1 MVRYTGGMKRITGAV
16 NTIQRGLK
24 MSGCPSRVGRS
35 PTNSRSI
42 SHRVNCNIALKP
54 CGAHGYSGCLYS
66 VNPAKVSAAVAKQYC
81 WKPMGGSLQKKRQ
94 LRTAA
99 LAGGVGRINGPR
111 FHCKCGNGSLTDL
124 IHCN

>member
-42 SHRVNCNIALKP
+42 SQRVKCNISLKYLYLLDLAILKVELP
-54 CGAHGYSGCLYS
+54 NNFFCCLYLYFILS
-66 VNPAKVSAAVAKQYC
+66 Y
-81 WKPMGGSLQKKRQ
+81 SLK
-94 LRTAA
+94 LRFISR
-99 LAGGVGRINGPR
+99 VFNDINGV
-111 FHCKCGNGSLTDL
+111 F
-124 IHCN
+124 